1 MTQTIEHLH
10 SQLASLQ
17 SSLSLRS
24 SGDELILKVTELES
38 ENCTLREEVH
48 QQSSLIRELD
58 EDAGRLALEGEESA
72 SVIQNLREENMALK
86 ENLFATLQNQL
97 AKSENEAIILKH
109 DLQQSARRE
118 SELREII
125 NDLRSTMDGMASGK
139 KTPPPPPSPPPQPVD
154 SSAAASKIESL
165 EAANR
170 KLGNL

>member
-72 SVIQNLREENMALK
+72 SVIQV
-86 ENLFATLQNQL
+86 
-97 AKSENEAIILKH
+97 
-109 DLQQSARRE
+109 RR
-118 SELREII
+118 
-125 NDLRSTMDGMASGK
+125 AFSG
-139 KTPPPPPSPPPQPVD
+139 Q
-154 SSAAASKIESL
+154 
-165 EAANR
+165 
-170 KLGNL
+170 